1 MPALGGADDPGCAA
15 VSAAMAAGT
24 SAQDVHSA
32 AVTRSA
38 RRVDERTSLAAA
50 ITLELTTRLR

>member
-1 MPALGGADDPGCAA
+1 MPALGGADAAGCMA
-15 VSAAMAAGT
+15 VSAAAGT

-38 RRVDERTSLAAA
+38 RRVDERTSLAEA
-50 ITLELTTRLR
+50 ITVELTVRL